1 MKIRVND
8 IDVNYVLEGPA
19 GAPTITLS
27 HSLATDLS
35 MWDPQA
41 KALASRYRV
50 LRYDTRGHG
59 GTDAP
64 AGAYSLSQLADDA
77 RGLLKALG
85 IARTHWV
92 GLSMGGM
99 IGQTLALST
108 PETLQ
113 SLSLCDTS
121 SRIPTE
127 AQPLW
132 DERIAVAEAKG
143 MDPHVEPTVARWFT
157 PKFVEARPDV
167 VNPVRDMIRRTS
179 ARGYAGCCHAIRA
192 LDLTDRLSVITLPTL
207 IIVGAQ
213 DVGTPVAASKAIQ
226 ERIKGSELV
235 ILDPASH
242 LSNLEQPEAFTQALQ
257 KFLARVAGGR

>member
-8 IDVNYVLEGPA
+8 IDVNYVLEGPSS
-19 GAPTITLS
+19 APTITLS

-41 KALASRYRV
+41 KALATRYRL

-64 AGAYSLSQLADDA
+64 AGAYSLRQLADDA

-85 IARTHWV
+85 IARTHWI

-108 PETLQ
+108 PEMLQ

-121 SRIPTE
+121 SRIPAE

-132 DERIAVAEAKG
+132 DERIAVAETKG

-157 PKFVEARPDV
+157 PKFVESRPDV

-192 LDLTDRLSVITLPTL
+192 LDLTDRLSAITLPTL

-213 DVGTPVAASKAIQ
+213 DVGTPVAASKAIH

-235 ILDPASH
+235 VLDAASH

-257 KFLARVAGGR
+257 KFLARVV

>member
-8 IDVNYVLEGPA
+8 IDVRYVLEGPSS
-19 GAPTITLS
+19 APVVTLS

-41 KALASRYRV
+41 ASLAKRYRV

-99 IGQTLALST
+99 IDQTLAVST
-108 PETLQ
+108 PEILQ

-121 SRIPTE
+121 SRVPPE
-127 AQPLW
+127 AKPLW
-132 DERIAVAEAKG
+132 DERITTAERKG
-143 MDPHVEPTVARWFT
+143 MDPHVEPTIARWFT
-157 PKFVEARPDV
+157 PKFVESRADV
-167 VNPVRDMIRRTS
+167 VEPVREMIRRTNP
-179 ARGYAGCCHAIRA
+179 RGYAGCCQAIRA
-192 LDLTDRLSVITLPTL
+192 LDLTDRLGAVTLPTL

-213 DVGTPVAASKAIQ
+213 DVGAPVAASQAIAQ
-226 ERIKGSELV
+226 RIKGSELV
-235 ILDPASH
+235 VLDPASH
-242 LSNLEQPEAFTQALQ
+242 LSNLEQPEAFTSALET
-257 KFLARVAGGR
+257 FLRRVA

>member
-1 MKIRVND
+1 MKTRVND
-8 IDVNYVLEGPA
+8 IDVHYTLDGPT
-19 GAPTITLS
+19 GAPVVTFS

-35 MWDPQA
+35 MWDRQA
-41 KALASRYRV
+41 AALATRYRV

-64 AGAYSLSQLADDA
+64 AGAYTLEQLAADA

-99 IGQTLALST
+99 IGQMLGVTT
-108 PETLQ
+108 PELLQ
-113 SLSLCDTS
+113 SLTLCDTT
-121 SRIPTE
+121 SRVPAE
-127 AQPLW
+127 AKPLW
-132 DERIAVAEAKG
+132 DQRITVAERQG
-143 MDPHVEPTVARWFT
+143 MQPHVEPTVSRWFT
-157 PKFVEARPDV
+157 PKFIESRPDV

-179 ARGYAGCCHAIRA
+179 PRGYVGCCHAIRA
-192 LDLTDRLSVITLPTL
+192 LDLTDRLGAVALPTL

-213 DVGTPVAASKAIQ
+213 DVGTPVAASQAIH

-235 ILDPASH
+235 ILDSASH
-242 LSNLEQPEAFTQALQ
+242 LSNLEQPEAFTRALEV
-257 KFLARVAGGR
+257 FLGRVA